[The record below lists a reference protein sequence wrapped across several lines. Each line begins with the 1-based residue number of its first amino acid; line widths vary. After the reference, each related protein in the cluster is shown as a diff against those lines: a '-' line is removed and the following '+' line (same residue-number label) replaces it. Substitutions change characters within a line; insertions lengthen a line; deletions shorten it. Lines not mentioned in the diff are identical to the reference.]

1 MAKALTAI
9 TCRNARAGATRREI
23 PDGGCRGLYLVIQ
36 PSGHKSWCTR
46 FRFRGAPRKL
56 TLGPFLADGQQGAN
70 AAPELDTPL
79 TLAAARELAARAK
92 REAKG
97 GVDPT
102 AQKR

>member
-70 AAPELDTPL
+70 AAQRKRRP
-79 TLAAARELAARAK
+79 AA
-92 REAKG
+92 
-97 GVDPT
+97 
-102 AQKR
+102 